1 MNSLD
6 VHGAIHLPRLVATT
20 LVEQLCA
27 DLAPFPLD
35 RPGLRL
41 RGVTAVVALLEP
53 DGVMGQSAA
62 ALIGPRAI
70 PVRALLFDKSS
81 ARNWA
86 VGWHQ
91 DRVIAVKQRRE
102 VPGFGPWS
110 VKEGVAHV
118 APPVEI
124 LRGMVTLRLHLD
136 PVGTDNA
143 PLLYA
148 PGSHCLGI
156 VPVGQVPE
164 MVERCGVETSLAQAG
179 DAWAYSTLILHAS
192 EPALSPGRR
201 RVLHV
206 DYAACSLPGGLEW
219 LGI

>member
-6 VHGAIHLPRLVATT
+6 ANGAIHLPQLVATT
-20 LVEQLCA
+20 LMEQLRA

-41 RGVTAVVALLEP
+41 RGVTAVAALLAP
-53 DGVMGQSAA
+53 DGAMGQAAA
-62 ALIGPRAI
+62 ALIGPGAMPI
-70 PVRALLFDKSS
+70 RALLFDKSS
-81 ARNWA
+81 ARNWS

-110 VKEGVAHV
+110 VKEGIAHV

-124 LRGMVTLRLHLD
+124 LRGMITLRLHLD
-136 PVGTDNA
+136 PAGADNA

-148 PGSHCLGI
+148 PGSHRFGI
-156 VPVGQVPE
+156 VPVEQVPE
-164 MVERCGVETSLAQAG
+164 MVARCGVETSLASSG
-179 DAWAYSTLILHAS
+179 DVWAYSTLILHAS
-192 EPALSPGRR
+192 EPASVPQRR

-206 DYAACSLPGGLEW
+206 DYAAVPLPGGLEW